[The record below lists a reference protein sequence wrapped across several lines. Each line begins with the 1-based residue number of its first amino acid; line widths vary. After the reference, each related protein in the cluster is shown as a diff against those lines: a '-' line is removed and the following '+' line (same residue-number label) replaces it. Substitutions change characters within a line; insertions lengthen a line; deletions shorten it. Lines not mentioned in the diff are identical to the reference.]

1 MCDIYV
7 KCGLND
13 LTTTFAMHTT
23 PRFRL
28 LVITILLL
36 LQACEKGYD
45 SPTSHGEELI
55 VTATLPDLRTYYAGR
70 PTRIEKEVIVS
81 GRVTSSDRAGNF
93 YRSLTIES
101 HDAAAELMVGL
112 DHLHNDYPIGTKLYV
127 RLQGLTVGE
136 QRGVLQIGHEADP
149 ASGFAVDYLPSKAAV
164 DQHIVR
170 SSDPIAEPIPLD
182 CTIAQLS
189 PEMAGRLVRIE
200 KLTYLSAEEP
210 QPATWRGEHL
220 FSDHDGHCIETFVRH
235 YADFADRLI
244 PAQLTALTGILQCT
258 IAQDGSFRY
267 QIKPRD
273 EADLVP

>member
-1 MCDIYV
+1 MY
-7 KCGLND
+7 
-13 LTTTFAMHTT
+13 AML
-23 PRFRL
+23 RFRL
-28 LVITILLL
+28 LAATIMLL
-36 LQACEKGYD
+36 LQGCEKGYD

-55 VTATLPDLRTYYAGR
+55 VTTTLAELRSRYAGQGV
-70 PTRIEKEVIVS
+70 TIEEELVVA

-101 HDAAAELMVGL
+101 HEAAAELMVGL

-136 QRGVLQIGHEADP
+136 QRGVLQIGRKADP
-149 ASGFAVDYLPSKAAV
+149 VSGFAVDYLSSKAAV

-170 SSDPIAEPIPLD
+170 SSDPIAEPMALD
-182 CTIAQLS
+182 CTIEQLR

-200 KLTYLSAEEP
+200 KLTYLCAEEP
-210 QPATWRGEHL
+210 QPATWSGEHA
-220 FSDHDGHCIETFVRH
+220 FSDHNGRTIYTFIRH

-244 PAQLTALTGILQCT
+244 PTDLTSLTGILQCVT
-258 IAQDGSFRY
+258 AQDGSLRY

>member
-23 PRFRL
+23 LRFRL

-36 LQACEKGYD
+36 LQACDKGYD

-55 VTATLPDLRTYYAGR
+55 VSTTLAALRSRYAGQSI
-70 PTRIEKEVIVS
+70 RIEEELIVA

-189 PEMAGRLVRIE
+189 PEMAGRLVRI
-200 KLTYLSAEEP
+200 KQLTYRSDEEP
-210 QPATWRGEHL
+210 QPATWRGEYA
-220 FSDHDGHCIETFVRH
+220 FSDRNGHAIYTFVRS

-244 PAQLTALTGILQCT
+244 PARLTALTGILQCT
-258 IAQDGSFRY
+258 IAQDGSLRY

-273 EADLVP
+273 EADLIP